1 MKLFKIVL
9 IALACIVGDV
19 CMAQVPAKP
28 AKPSPIVDM
37 AGIINN
43 DSLTTALN
51 AQLDSLSKKTGNQ
64 IVIVT
69 VNDFG
74 GKNPRTFAIE
84 LGKKWGIGSRTF
96 NNGIVIV
103 VKPKNDK
110 GNGLIGMATG
120 YGLESVLPDA
130 LCKRIQNNAM
140 LPHFKE
146 GDYAAGI
153 KAAVDTIVPIVMSE
167 FPETNYIKDGVSAKP
182 ETKTGTGNGWFYIA
196 VTAGVITLI
205 SFVRKRRKK
214 NQPQQSQPESDT
226 QAASLKNDV
235 AETAGAAGVASATTA
250 VTEPKPDDETEEED
264 DNDEPQ
270 KKDEEPKPYEYD
282 YGGGKFGG
290 GGATTTW

>member
-1 MKLFKIVL
+1 MKLLKKSFVAF
-9 IALACIVGDV
+9 ALMAAVWMVGQ
-19 CMAQVPAKP
+19 AQVPAKP
-28 AKPSPIVDM
+28 SKPSPIVDM

-69 VNDFG
+69 VNDLG
-74 GKNPRTFAIE
+74 EMAPEPFATE
-84 LGKKWGIGSRTF
+84 LGNKWGIGGARF
-96 NNGIVIV
+96 NNGLVIV
-103 VKPKNDK
+103 VKPKNEK
-110 GNGLIGMATG
+110 GNGQIGFATG
-120 YGLESVLPDA
+120 YGLEGVLPDA
-130 LCKRIQNNAM
+130 LCKRIQSNAM

-167 FPETNYIKDGVSAKP
+167 FPETNDIKDGVAAKP
-182 ETKTGTGNGWFYIA
+182 ETKTGTGNGWFYLA
-196 VTAGVITLI
+196 VAAGVIALI

-214 NQPQQSQPESDT
+214 NQPSQPESDT
-226 QAASLKNDV
+226 QAASLKDDV
-235 AETAGAAGVASATTA
+235 AETAGAAGVASAATA
-250 VTEPKPDDETEEED
+250 VAEPEPDEAEEED
-264 DNDEPQ
+264 DNDEPE
-270 KKDEEPKPYEYD
+270 KKDEEPKPYEYG